1 MAAILAGHIRIAG
14 AYLPESIQ
22 AEIVARDGKLTQ
34 RPVTYSVDKD
44 GKRYFLFALTDSNK
58 ALVTQLPRLESV
70 EFIANKPD
78 VAWVKELNDRLKAVA
93 SAKSEGKK

>member
-34 RPVTYSVDKD
+34 RPVTYSVDND